1 MNSAAVPAPETRPP
15 RGASFALLLFS
26 GLLLFELEFFAFSA
40 GGRIFHIAI
49 FVGLPL
55 LFSIV
60 TLLIRRSP
68 RFIAYW
74 PAFFSYS
81 IVAVALSLMSLMDGW
96 PAWLGL
102 VPKSPKGMALGKL
115 SDAVAFIVIVVVL
128 TRFFRVSLGSI
139 YLQKGR
145 LLLGLIIGVAGF
157 AIMATFGVLEA
168 RSMDISTARVIQWA
182 PWILLFVLS
191 NGLFEELMFRG
202 LFLKK
207 FEPLVGPRLANLLTA
222 LIFAI
227 GHGGVKYTADIL
239 TFVVVTFI
247 FALVWGYV
255 MQKTDSLWGSALF
268 HAGADT
274 VIIIGLLA
282 GVKI

>member
-1 MNSAAVPAPETRPP
+1 MNLSTVQAREKRPP
-15 RGASFALLLFS
+15 RGASFALFLLS
-26 GLLLFELEFFAFSA
+26 GLLLFELEFFAFSS
-40 GGRIFHIAI
+40 GGRVFQIATC
-49 FVGLPL
+49 VGLPL
-55 LFSIV
+55 LFSTV
-60 TLLIRRSP
+60 ALLFHRSS

-81 IVAVALSLMSLMDGW
+81 LVSVAFFFMWLLDGW
-96 PAWLGL
+96 FARLGL
-102 VPKSPKGMALGKL
+102 DPKSPKGMALSKL
-115 SDAVAFIVIVVVL
+115 LDAVVFVVIVVML

-145 LLLGLIIGVAGF
+145 LRLGLIIGIAGF
-157 AIMATFGVLEA
+157 AMMATFGVLEA
-168 RSMDISTARVIQWA
+168 RSMGVSAARVIEWA
-182 PWILLFVLS
+182 PWLLLFVLS
-191 NGLFEELMFRG
+191 NGFFEELMFRG

-222 LIFAI
+222 LVFAI
-227 GHGGVKYTADIL
+227 GHAGVRYTADIL
-239 TFVVVTFI
+239 TFMAITFV

-255 MQKTDSLWGSALF
+255 MQKTDALWGSVLF

-274 VIIIGLLA
+274 VIIIGILA

>member
-1 MNSAAVPAPETRPP
+1 MNSSAVPAPETRPP
-15 RGASFALLLFS
+15 RGASFVLFLFS
-26 GLLLFELEFFAFSA
+26 GLFLFELEFFAFS
-40 GGRIFHIAI
+40 GGSRIFHIAT

-96 PAWLGL
+96 PARLGL
-102 VPKSPKGMALGKL
+102 DPKSPKGMALGKL

-128 TRFFRVSLGSI
+128 TRVFRVSLGSI
-139 YLQKGR
+139 YLQKGQAPSR
-145 LLLGLIIGVAGF
+145 SHHWRRWLRN
-157 AIMATFGVLEA
+157 MATFGVLEA

-191 NGLFEELMFRG
+191 NGFFEELMFRG

-227 GHGGVKYTADIL
+227 GHGGVKLYSGYSYLHGSHLHICFGLGSCDAD
-239 TFVVVTFI
+239 
-247 FALVWGYV
+247 
-255 MQKTDSLWGSALF
+255 D
-268 HAGADT
+268 
-274 VIIIGLLA
+274 
-282 GVKI
+282 